1 MATIDIYNLSGAKVG
16 TFDLAD
22 EIFGA
27 VNEDLLWEA
36 VKHYRAG
43 QHRGTHATKAR
54 WQVSGSG
61 KKLWKQ
67 KGTGRA
73 RIGSIRSPLWRHG
86 GTVHGPVPRSYD
98 YAFPRKKLLGA
109 LRSALASKFAD
120 GKLTVVN
127 AFDVKEPKTKEFRA
141 ALEALKVEST
151 VLIVEAPN
159 AANRNLELSARNI
172 EGLELIPG
180 NEVHPYHL
188 LRYDRVIF
196 SHPAIEKL
204 QLTLKDTLPKRQR
217 KAAKE
222 KTKARR
228 RRRLLRGSAC
238 GMKKRRRWPDE
249 IRIPDHSPSGD
260 HRKRFGDQGKPEHA
274 GLPGGSGSDEDGSE
288 AGGADDFQSQS
299 AFRPHGDVSGKRA
312 AAREVC
318 RLSTRLEEGVC
329 TAAGGRED
337 AGVRAEF
344 VRQQKAGSSGSLREP
359 SDKVSRL

>member
-1 MATIDIYNLSGAKVG
+1 MATIDIHDLSGKKVG

-27 VNEDLLWEA
+27 VNEDLIWEA

-86 GTVHGPVPRSYD
+86 ATVHGPVPRSYD

-120 GKLTVVN
+120 GKLTIVN
-127 AFDVKEPKTKEFRA
+127 TFELKDGKTKAFRA
-141 ALEALKVEST
+141 ALDALNVEST
-151 VLIVEAPN
+151 VLIVDVPN
-159 AANRNLELSARNI
+159 SGNNNLALSSRNI
-172 EGLELIPG
+172 KGLELVPG

-204 QLTLKDTLPKRQR
+204 QITLKDSLPKRQR
-217 KAAKE
+217 EAAKE
-222 KTKARR
+222 EDEGAKKA
-228 RRRLLRGSAC
+228 SA
-238 GMKKRRRWPDE
+238 
-249 IRIPDHSPSGD
+249 SP
-260 HRKRFGDQGKPEHA
+260 RKRTRHEK
-274 GLPGGSGSDEDGSE
+274 
-288 AGGADDFQSQS
+288 
-299 AFRPHGDVSGKRA
+299 A
-312 AAREVC
+312 AEV
-318 RLSTRLEEGVC
+318 
-329 TAAGGRED
+329 A
-337 AGVRAEF
+337 
-344 VRQQKAGSSGSLREP
+344 
-359 SDKVSRL
+359 

>member
-1 MATIDIYNLSGAKVG
+1 MATIDIHDLSGKKVG

-27 VNEDLLWEA
+27 VNEDLIWEA

-86 GTVHGPVPRSYD
+86 ATVHGPVPRSYD

-109 LRSALASKFAD
+109 LRSALAAKFAD
-120 GKLTVVN
+120 GKLTIVN
-127 AFDVKEPKTKEFRA
+127 AFELKDGKTKAFRA
-141 ALEALKVEST
+141 VLDALKVEKT
-151 VLIVEAPN
+151 VLIVDVPN
-159 AANRNLELSARNI
+159 SGNNNLVLSSRNI
-172 EGLELIPG
+172 KGLELIPG

-204 QLTLKDTLPKRQR
+204 QITLKDSLPKYQR
-217 KAAKE
+217 KEAKE
-222 KTKARR
+222 EGEGAKKAK
-228 RRRLLRGSAC
+228 AAA
-238 GMKKRRRWPDE
+238 
-249 IRIPDHSPSGD
+249 SP
-260 HRKRFGDQGKPEHA
+260 RKRTRHEK
-274 GLPGGSGSDEDGSE
+274 
-288 AGGADDFQSQS
+288 
-299 AFRPHGDVSGKRA
+299 A
-312 AAREVC
+312 AEV
-318 RLSTRLEEGVC
+318 
-329 TAAGGRED
+329 A
-337 AGVRAEF
+337 
-344 VRQQKAGSSGSLREP
+344 
-359 SDKVSRL
+359 

>member
-1 MATIDIYNLSGAKVG
+1 MATIDIYDLSGKKVG

-86 GTVHGPVPRSYD
+86 ATVHGPTPRSYD

-109 LRSALASKFAD
+109 LRSALAAKFAD

-127 AFDVKEPKTKEFRA
+127 SFELKDAKTKAFRA
-141 ALEALKVEST
+141 ALDALKVEKT
-151 VLIVEAPN
+151 VLVVEAPN
-159 AANRNLELSARNI
+159 AANRNLELSSRNI
-172 EGLELIPG
+172 HGLELIAG

-188 LRYDRVIF
+188 LKYDRVIF

-204 QLTLKDTLPKRQR
+204 QLTLKDSLPKRQR
-217 KAAKE
+217 KAKEEGAK
-222 KTKARR
+222 KAS
-228 RRRLLRGSAC
+228 SA
-238 GMKKRRRWPDE
+238 P
-249 IRIPDHSPSGD
+249 
-260 HRKRFGDQGKPEHA
+260 RKRARHEK
-274 GLPGGSGSDEDGSE
+274 
-288 AGGADDFQSQS
+288 
-299 AFRPHGDVSGKRA
+299 A
-312 AAREVC
+312 AEV
-318 RLSTRLEEGVC
+318 
-329 TAAGGRED
+329 A
-337 AGVRAEF
+337 
-344 VRQQKAGSSGSLREP
+344 
-359 SDKVSRL
+359 